1 MPRSF
6 GSPWFA
12 GEFASHTDEMTTS
25 PLPRHGGTLLGRD
38 ATGRRLRVSS
48 HPDAGRVVLS
58 IWQDD
63 ICRATLRLAEE
74 DVPELVKMLSASLIQ
89 PEAEQSDAG

>member
-1 MPRSF
+1 
-6 GSPWFA
+6 
-12 GEFASHTDEMTTS
+12 MTIP
-25 PLPRHGGTLLGRD
+25 PLPRHGSTLLGRD
-38 ATGRRLRVSS
+38 IAGRRLRVSS

-74 DVPELVKMLSASLIQ
+74 DVPELVRMLSSSLTQ
-89 PEAEQSDAG
+89 PSTQDSDVG

>member
-1 MPRSF
+1 MTISPIPRR
-6 GSPWFA
+6 GS
-12 GEFASHTDEMTTS
+12 
-25 PLPRHGGTLLGRD
+25 TLLGRD
-38 ATGRRLRVSS
+38 TAGRRLRVSS

-74 DVPELVKMLSASLIQ
+74 DVPALVKMLSASLIEPHAHEWQ
-89 PEAEQSDAG
+89 VG

>member
-1 MPRSF
+1 M
-6 GSPWFA
+6 
-12 GEFASHTDEMTTS
+12 
-25 PLPRHGGTLLGRD
+25 LGRD
-38 ATGRRLRVSS
+38 TAGRRLRVSS

-74 DVPELVKMLSASLIQ
+74 DVPELVKMLSSSLVR
-89 PEAEQSDAG
+89 PSARESDVG

>member
-1 MPRSF
+1 M
-6 GSPWFA
+6 
-12 GEFASHTDEMTTS
+12 
-25 PLPRHGGTLLGRD
+25 LGRD
-38 ATGRRLRVSS
+38 TAGRRLRVSS

-74 DVPELVKMLSASLIQ
+74 DVPELVRMLSSSLIQ
-89 PEAEQSDAG
+89 TPAQESDVG

>member
-1 MPRSF
+1 
-6 GSPWFA
+6 
-12 GEFASHTDEMTTS
+12 MTIS
-25 PLPRHGGTLLGRD
+25 PLPRRGSTLLGRD
-38 ATGRRLRVSS
+38 TAGRRLRVSS

-74 DVPELVKMLSASLIQ
+74 DVPELVKMLSSSLV
-89 PEAEQSDAG
+89 PDHAEETDVG

>member
-1 MPRSF
+1 
-6 GSPWFA
+6 
-12 GEFASHTDEMTTS
+12 
-25 PLPRHGGTLLGRD
+25 GRD
-38 ATGRRLRVSS
+38 KAGRRLRVSS

-74 DVPELVKMLSASLIQ
+74 DVPELVKMLSSSLVQ
-89 PEAEQSDAG
+89 PCAQESDVG

>member
-1 MPRSF
+1 MTISPIPRR
-6 GSPWFA
+6 GS
-12 GEFASHTDEMTTS
+12 
-25 PLPRHGGTLLGRD
+25 TLLGRD
-38 ATGRRLRVSS
+38 TAGRRLRVSS

-74 DVPELVKMLSASLIQ
+74 DVPELVKMLSASLIEPQ
-89 PEAEQSDAG
+89 ARESRFG

>member
-1 MPRSF
+1 MGR
-6 GSPWFA
+6 
-12 GEFASHTDEMTTS
+12 S
-25 PLPRHGGTLLGRD
+25 PLPRRGSTLLGRD
-38 ATGRRLRVSS
+38 VAGKRLRVSS

-74 DVPELVKMLSASLIQ
+74 DVPELVKMLSSSLIQ
-89 PEAEQSDAG
+89 SPAEESDAG

>member
-1 MPRSF
+1 MTISPIPRL
-6 GSPWFA
+6 GS
-12 GEFASHTDEMTTS
+12 
-25 PLPRHGGTLLGRD
+25 TLLGRD
-38 ATGRRLRVSS
+38 RAGRRLRVSS

-74 DVPELVKMLSASLIQ
+74 DVPELVTMLSASLSQ
-89 PEAEQSDAG
+89 PHVEDSNVG

>member
-1 MPRSF
+1 
-6 GSPWFA
+6 
-12 GEFASHTDEMTTS
+12 MTIS
-25 PLPRHGGTLLGRD
+25 PLPRRGSTLLGRD
-38 ATGRRLRVSS
+38 AAGRRLRVSS

-74 DVPELVKMLSASLIQ
+74 DVPELVKMLSSSLVQ
-89 PEAEQSDAG
+89 SPSLESDAG

>member
-1 MPRSF
+1 M
-6 GSPWFA
+6 
-12 GEFASHTDEMTTS
+12 
-25 PLPRHGGTLLGRD
+25 
-38 ATGRRLRVSS
+38 SS

-74 DVPELVKMLSASLIQ
+74 DVPELVTMLSSSLIQ
-89 PEAEQSDAG
+89 PHVEESDAG

>member
-1 MPRSF
+1 M
-6 GSPWFA
+6 
-12 GEFASHTDEMTTS
+12 
-25 PLPRHGGTLLGRD
+25 LGRD
-38 ATGRRLRVSS
+38 TAGRRLRVSS

-74 DVPELVKMLSASLIQ
+74 DVPELVRMLSSSLIQ
-89 PEAEQSDAG
+89 TPAAESDVG

>member
-1 MPRSF
+1 MTISPIPRR
-6 GSPWFA
+6 GS
-12 GEFASHTDEMTTS
+12 
-25 PLPRHGGTLLGRD
+25 TLLGRD
-38 ATGRRLRVSS
+38 TAGRRLRVSS

-74 DVPELVKMLSASLIQ
+74 DVPELVAMLSSSLIQ
-89 PEAEQSDAG
+89 PHIEESDAG

>member
-1 MPRSF
+1 M
-6 GSPWFA
+6 
-12 GEFASHTDEMTTS
+12 
-25 PLPRHGGTLLGRD
+25 LGRD
-38 ATGRRLRVSS
+38 TAGRRLRVSS

-74 DVPELVKMLSASLIQ
+74 DVPELVKMLSSSLIQ
-89 PEAEQSDAG
+89 PHVEESDAG

>member
-1 MPRSF
+1 
-6 GSPWFA
+6 
-12 GEFASHTDEMTTS
+12 MTVS
-25 PLPRHGGTLLGRD
+25 PLPRQGSTLLGRD
-38 ATGRRLRVSS
+38 KAGRRLRVSS

-74 DVPELVKMLSASLIQ
+74 DVPELVKMLSSSLVQ
-89 PEAEQSDAG
+89 PPAQESDVG